1 MLSRRNKEQQQQQH
15 ETHIGFGCV
24 AMDGCDDSAK
34 IVSAINDRER
44 RNQQQKQTT
53 ERRQRAATYIDEN
66 HDFCSKSEIGVSAVC
81 SFCSFIRFV
90 ECTHVVVAY
99 CRFLLVLSKVE
110 AYRTVALVP
119 WWWN

>member
-1 MLSRRNKEQQQQQH
+1 MMMLSRRNKEQQEH

-24 AMDGCDDSAK
+24 AIDGCDDYATR
-34 IVSAINDRER
+34 VSANNDRER
-44 RNQQQKQTT
+44 RSQQQKQTT
-53 ERRQRAATYIDEN
+53 ERRQRAATYIEN
-66 HDFCSKSEIGVSAVC
+66 HDFRLKSESGVSAVC
-81 SFCSFIRFV
+81 SFIQFV

-119 WWWN
+119 WWGN